1 MPGLGVLDELVVLGR
16 VAPLVARAQQVGL
29 PFDVDLITEMGFELL
44 DTNRADVTPRSK
56 KVGPDGELDRI
67 GRRNGHGDD
76 RRLWAPMVPDGQDSF
91 EQNRLRPKGE
101 RSR

>member
-1 MPGLGVLDELVVLGR
+1 VLGR
-16 VAPLVARAQQVGL
+16 VTALVARAQQIGL

-44 DTNRADVTPRSK
+44 DTNRADITPGSK

-76 RRLWAPMVPDGQDSF
+76 RRLWAPVVPDGQDSF

>member
-1 MPGLGVLDELVVLGR
+1 MLGR
-16 VAPLVARAQQVGL
+16 VTALVARAQQIGL

-44 DTNRADVTPRSK
+44 DTNRADITPGSK

>member
-1 MPGLGVLDELVVLGR
+1 MLGR
-16 VAPLVARAQQVGL
+16 VTALVARAQQIGL

-44 DTNRADVTPRSK
+44 DTNRADITPGSK

-67 GRRNGHGDD
+67 GRRNGHADD
-76 RRLWAPMVPDGQDSF
+76 RRLWAPMVPDGQDSS

>member
-1 MPGLGVLDELVVLGR
+1 MLGR
-16 VAPLVARAQQVGL
+16 VTALVARAQQIGL

-44 DTNRADVTPRSK
+44 DTNRADITPGSK

-76 RRLWAPMVPDGQDSF
+76 RRLWPPMVPDGQDSF

>member
-1 MPGLGVLDELVVLGR
+1 VLGR
-16 VAPLVARAQQVGL
+16 VTALVARAQQIGL

-44 DTNRADVTPRSK
+44 DTNRADITPRSK